1 MDYDARDQVFSNRL
15 VYESGNFAQ
24 QLRVFLDSLSQSHLL
39 RQAKDYVPVLDVRE
53 NLRQVQSAGLG
64 LTGETR
70 GTNPS
75 LASERNAKLHVAGVT
90 AKKRYAEI
98 WVTAPTEIEK
108 CIRSLR
114 SQASVCFTVP
124 SLVAGN
130 KSVVVIDN
138 HPPERTLERLSRSV
152 PAGTR
157 LGRREGQGNGQY
169 SWVTPENGPGLCRRV
184 THIIALKLEQR
195 VSTK

>member
-15 VYESGNFAQ
+15 VYKPGNFAQ
-24 QLRVFLDSLSQSHLL
+24 QLRIFLDSLSQSHLL
-39 RQAKDYVPVLDVRE
+39 RQAKDDVPVLASRRCYAVLRE
-53 NLRQVQSAGLG
+53 NLRQVRSAGLG
-64 LTGETR
+64 LSGETR
-70 GTNPS
+70 GTNSS

-108 CIRSLR
+108 CILSLR

-130 KSVVVIDN
+130 KSIVVIDN

-152 PAGTR
+152 PAGT
-157 LGRREGQGNGQY
+157 
-169 SWVTPENGPGLCRRV
+169 
-184 THIIALKLEQR
+184 
-195 VSTK
+195 